1 MVNLLLDFLG
11 NQYPDSIFCYLL
23 QHIWISFDVY
33 WNQSDRIVYVD
44 WGGRTDIGKANSAS
58 EAMVKA
64 EAWLYNK

>member
-1 MVNLLLDFLG
+1 MALTKLG
-11 NQYPDSIFCYLL
+11 SLKGGKTRK
-23 QHIWISFDVY
+23 SFDVY